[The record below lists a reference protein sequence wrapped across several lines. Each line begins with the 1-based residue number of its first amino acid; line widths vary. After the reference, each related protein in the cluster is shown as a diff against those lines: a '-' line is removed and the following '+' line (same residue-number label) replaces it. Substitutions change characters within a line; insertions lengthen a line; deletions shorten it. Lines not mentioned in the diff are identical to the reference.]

1 MVSGFLGT
9 LISLERAE
17 SSLKFEIKH
26 GGQSVAHGENTMA
39 DFYLKDSNKHRQR
52 LRQLK
57 PGAARAF
64 ANFSKVVFAEDAL
77 SSKIKNLIAVSV
89 AHVTQC
95 PWCIDGHT
103 RAAKRLGATD
113 EEIAEAVF
121 VAMEM
126 RAGAAFTH
134 GAIAMAAVDD
144 HQQPQ

>member
-1 MVSGFLGT
+1 MFDAIGLLGRKVVS
-9 LISLERAE
+9 
-17 SSLKFEIKH
+17 SSKSKKTVNWP
-26 GGQSVAHGENTMA
+26 STGENTMA
-39 DFYLKDSNKHRQR
+39 DFYLKDSNKHRQK

-57 PGAARAF
+57 PEAAKAF
-64 ANFSKVVFAEDAL
+64 ADFSKVVFADDAL
-77 SSKIKNLIAVSV
+77 SSKIKNLIAVAV

-113 EEIAEAVF
+113 TEIAEAVF

-144 HQQPQ
+144 HQPPQ